1 MKTIATIKKRQPT
14 SLLKKMGKQIALIVL
29 FSFASLTTYA
39 QCTAAFI
46 STDNGNGNYTFT
58 STSTGTN
65 ANTTY
70 HWSITSNQYIYLGNS
85 SNSVSYTFINGS
97 HTVRLMISDS
107 ASNCN
112 DVLTQ
117 TINVTS
123 GQNCN
128 INAGFTYTMGTTVNG
143 SVNFQSTTTGN
154 FASELWVYGDNSWG
168 ASPNHTYWSNGSYM
182 VSLIARDASQ
192 TCFDTTQQTIT
203 ISNISSTCNP
213 SLNFSYIDNG
223 NGNFSFSNTSNN
235 YNPSGY
241 FYWNFGNG
249 QTSWNLTPSNTY
261 TTNGTYNV
269 RLIYLDSLNACIDT
283 LDQQITVT
291 GVIPPCTAV
300 ADYTYLDN
308 GFGNFSFTSTSTG
321 GLNHY
326 WQFGDGNNAIY
337 VNNPNH
343 TFAANGTYN
352 VVLHIFDSL
361 FTCYKW
367 KSYTIIVNGVNG
379 TSICN
384 AGYTMYLD
392 SITNNIIVTNSST
405 GPNLSYFW
413 NFGDGNTSTQA
424 YPSYTYSTPGPFY
437 LCLTVSDSVNS
448 CTSTYCDSIGSN
460 GVVLRQTGFTINV
473 QPANV
478 VGIEEHKDEVSELT
492 IYPNPFKE
500 TMFIDININVETNL
514 EVFVTDLVGNTVG
527 IISNKF
533 MNAGSHKLQWNPED
547 LSNGIYLLNVKT
559 NNALKVKKL
568 VLNK

>member
-1 MKTIATIKKRQPT
+1 MKTIATIKKI
-14 SLLKKMGKQIALIVL
+14 SKQIALIML

-39 QCTAAFI
+39 QCTAAFTV
-46 STDNGNGNYTFT
+46 TDNGNGNYTFT
-58 STSTGTN
+58 NTSTGTGIMTHYN
-65 ANTTY
+65 
-70 HWSITSNQYIYLGNS
+70 WSIISNQYIYLGNS
-85 SNSVSYTFINGS
+85 SSSVSHTFTNGN
-97 HTVRLMISDS
+97 HTIRLMILDS
-107 ASNCN
+107 SSNCT
-112 DVLTQ
+112 DSISQ

-128 INAGFTYTMGTTVNG
+128 INAGFTYTHGTTING

-154 FASELWVYGDNSWG
+154 VFSEFWDYGDLSSGYNPYHNYWNNG
-168 ASPNHTYWSNGSYM
+168 TYT
-182 VSLIARDASQ
+182 VTLIASDSNQ

-203 ISNISSTCNP
+203 ISNISNTCNP
-213 SLNFSYIDNG
+213 NLNFSYVDNG
-223 NGNFSFSNTSNN
+223 NGNFSFTNTSSG
-235 YNPSGY
+235 YNPVTI
-241 FYWNFGNG
+241 FEWNFGDGN
-249 QTSWNLTPSNTY
+249 TSWNTNPSHTY
-261 TTNGTYNV
+261 ATNGTYTV
-269 RLIYLDSLNACIDT
+269 SLISIDSLMPCYDT
-283 LDQQITVT
+283 LTQQITVT
-291 GVIPPCTAV
+291 GITPPCTAI
-300 ADYTYLDN
+300 ADFTYTDN
-308 GFGNFSFTSTSTG
+308 GNGNFSFTSTSTG

-361 FTCYKW
+361 YTCYKW
-367 KSYTIIVNGVNG
+367 KSYSVIVNGVNG

-405 GPNLSYFW
+405 GVNLSYFW
-413 NFGDGNTSTQA
+413 DFGDGNTSTQA
-424 YPSYTYSTPGPFY
+424 YPSYTYSTPGPFL
-437 LCLTVSDSVNS
+437 LCLTVSDSINS

-473 QPANV
+473 QPANI
-478 VGIEEHKDEVSELT
+478 VGIEEHKDEVNELT
-492 IYPNPFKE
+492 VYPNPFKE
-500 TMFIDININVETNL
+500 TMFIDININDETNV
-514 EVFVTDLVGNTVG
+514 EIFVTDLVGNTVG

-533 MNAGSHKLQWNPED
+533 MNAGSHKIQWNPEN

-559 NNALKVKKL
+559 NNALNVKKL

>member
-1 MKTIATIKKRQPT
+1 MTH
-14 SLLKKMGKQIALIVL
+14 
-29 FSFASLTTYA
+29 Y
-39 QCTAAFI
+39 
-46 STDNGNGNYTFT
+46 N
-58 STSTGTN
+58 
-65 ANTTY
+65 
-70 HWSITSNQYIYLGNS
+70 WSIISNQYIYLGNS
-85 SNSVSYTFINGS
+85 SSSVSHTFTNGN
-97 HTVRLMISDS
+97 HTIRLMILDS
-107 ASNCN
+107 SSNCT
-112 DVLTQ
+112 DSISQ

-128 INAGFTYTMGTTVNG
+128 INAGFTYTHGTTING

-154 FASELWVYGDNSWG
+154 VFSEFWDYGDLSSGYNPYHNYWNNG
-168 ASPNHTYWSNGSYM
+168 TYT
-182 VSLIARDASQ
+182 VTLIASDSNQ

-213 SLNFSYIDNG
+213 NLNFSYVDNG
-223 NGNFSFSNTSNN
+223 NGNFSFTNTSSG
-235 YNPSGY
+235 YNPVTI
-241 FYWNFGNG
+241 FEWNFGDGN
-249 QTSWNLTPSNTY
+249 TSWNTNPSHTY
-261 TTNGTYNV
+261 TTNGTYTVN
-269 RLIYLDSLNACIDT
+269 LISIDSLMPCYDT
-283 LDQQITVT
+283 LTQQITVT
-291 GVIPPCTAV
+291 GITPPCTAI
-300 ADYTYLDN
+300 ADFTYTDN
-308 GFGNFSFTSTSTG
+308 GNGNFSFTSTSTG

-361 FTCYKW
+361 YTCYKW
-367 KSYTIIVNGVNG
+367 KSYSVIVNGVNG

-405 GPNLSYFW
+405 GANLSYFW
-413 NFGDGNTSTQA
+413 DFGDGNTSTQA
-424 YPSYTYSTPGPFY
+424 YPSYTYSTPGPFL
-437 LCLTVSDSVNS
+437 LCLTVSDSINS

-473 QPANV
+473 QPANI
-478 VGIEEHKDEVSELT
+478 VGIEEHKDEVNELT
-492 IYPNPFKE
+492 VYPNPFKE
-500 TMFIDININVETNL
+500 TMFIDININDETNV
-514 EVFVTDLVGNTVG
+514 EIFVTDLVGNTVD

-533 MNAGSHKLQWNPED
+533 MNAGSHKIQWNPEN

-559 NNALKVKKL
+559 NNALNVKKL